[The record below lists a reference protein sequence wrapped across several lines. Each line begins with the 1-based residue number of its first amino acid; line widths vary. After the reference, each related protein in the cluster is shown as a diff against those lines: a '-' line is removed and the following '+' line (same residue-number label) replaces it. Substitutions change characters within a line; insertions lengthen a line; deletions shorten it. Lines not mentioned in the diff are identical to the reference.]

1 MKTYNDL
8 AALGDNE
15 KERIAFLQSAI
26 SDNQS
31 SDEYKIASEAALY
44 YRHQNPNIMRLERF
58 IYDAYG
64 RAVPD
69 IYSPNHRIP
78 SRFYFYFIVQEIQ
91 YLLGNGVSFKNE
103 GTKEKLGKN
112 FDHAVTKIATG
123 AKNGGNA
130 FGFWNLDHLEVFTV
144 GKNGGDPVFMPL
156 YDEDTGALRAGIR
169 YWQLDV
175 NKPMRATLYEEDG
188 YTEYA
193 KPKGEDWKVINE
205 KQSYVKIVK
214 SSEAST
220 EVIEIGENYPS
231 LPIFPMFNTNH
242 QSELIGSQFSL
253 DAYDLMVSQLIN
265 NADKEIIYWILK
277 NCGGMEDD
285 ETLQRFV
292 QRIKVVGAAAVD
304 GDAGVDAEPHVINPP
319 IDATEAGIER
329 LRKQLFDDFM
339 ALDVKEISGGAATA
353 TQIQAAYEPL
363 NSKTDMFE
371 YEVTDFIHR
380 LLDFLGID
388 DEPTYTR
395 SLIVNK
401 NEEIQNV
408 LQAADHL
415 SDEYVTKKLLTILG
429 DIDAV
434 DEVMKQRL
442 TEDAGRFTTEPETE
456 TEQTEAEQAV
466 E

>member
-8 AALGDNE
+8 AALGNDE
-15 KERIAFLQSAI
+15 KLRKDFILSAI
-26 SDNQS
+26 KYNEST
-31 SDEYKIASEAALY
+31 DEYRTATDAALY
-44 YRHQNPNIMRLERF
+44 YRHLNPTIMHLIKF
-58 IYDAYG
+58 IRDAYG
-64 RAVPD
+64 RSVQD
-69 IYSPNHRIP
+69 IYSPNHKIP

-91 YLLGNGVSFKNE
+91 YLLGNGVSFDNKD
-103 GTKEKLGKN
+103 TKEKLGKN
-112 FDHAVTKIATG
+112 FDHAVAQIATG
-123 AKNGGNA
+123 AKNGGQA

-156 YDEDTGALRAGIR
+156 YDEETGALRAGIR
-169 YWQLDV
+169 YWQLDA

-220 EVIEIGENYPS
+220 EVVEIGENYPS

-401 NEEIQNV
+401 AEEIQNV
-408 LQAADHL
+408 LQAA
-415 SDEYVTKKLLTILG
+415 EYTSEEYTTKKVLTILG
-429 DIDAV
+429 DIDSIE
-434 DEVMKQRL
+434 EVMGQRL
-442 TEDAGRFTTEPETE
+442 NEDAARFKTAREEEETE
-456 TEQTEAEQAV
+456 E
-466 E
+466 

>member
-1 MKTYNDL
+1 
-8 AALGDNE
+8 
-15 KERIAFLQSAI
+15 
-26 SDNQS
+26 
-31 SDEYKIASEAALY
+31 
-44 YRHQNPNIMRLERF
+44 
-58 IYDAYG
+58 
-64 RAVPD
+64 
-69 IYSPNHRIP
+69 
-78 SRFYFYFIVQEIQ
+78 
-91 YLLGNGVSFKNE
+91 
-103 GTKEKLGKN
+103 
-112 FDHAVTKIATG
+112 
-123 AKNGGNA
+123 
-130 FGFWNLDHLEVFTV
+130 
-144 GKNGGDPVFMPL
+144 MPL

-169 YWQLDV
+169 YWQLDA

-214 SSEAST
+214 TSEAST
-220 EVIEIGENYPS
+220 EVVEIGENYPS

-388 DEPTYTR
+388 DEPTCTR

-401 NEEIQNV
+401 AEEIQNV
-408 LQAADHL
+408 LASADHL

-434 DEVMKQRL
+434 DKVMSQRL
-442 TEDAGRFTTEPETE
+442 KEDVDRYKKEPNETTEDE
-456 TEQTEAEQAV
+456 EAETVPEV
-466 E
+466 ETVEE